1 MRIELTDTMLRALRP
16 PARGR
21 LELWDATVRGL
32 ALRVTKAGVCTWS
45 VRARTPDGDRI
56 RVSLG
61 KWPATGIRQARAAAR
76 VAAGQIAS
84 GRNLNAE
91 KRAARLATNT
101 RKDGHTVSARLAA
114 WRQAKGD
121 RWSERYHAE
130 IERLCGKII
139 EPELGDKL
147 LIETTRNDWTSL
159 ATATRQRSRSAGT
172 WVYQISSSFLNYA
185 ESAGWIDVPLLP
197 RKGLSIIAPR
207 VASRARILSDAELTA
222 VWRATEALTPKTRAF
237 TRLLMMTAAR
247 QAEVAN
253 LAVGELDLPHAR
265 ATFPAHRTKN
275 RRDHTVPLHPLV
287 VADLQAIWPHRQ
299 AGPDYRLFGAI
310 AGSGFQGFSKLKTRL
325 DQLSGVSAW
334 RWHDLRRTAR
344 SAMGRLGVAA
354 IAGEAALNH
363 ISGRSQLERIYDR
376 HDYSSEAIGAL
387 EVWQR
392 YVAVLVAASHQA
404 EAA

>member
-1 MRIELTDTMLRALRP
+1 MRIELTDAMLRALRP

-21 LELWDATVRGL
+21 LELLDATVQGL

-91 KRAARLATNT
+91 KRTARLATTT
-101 RKDGHTVSARLAA
+101 RRDGHTVGARLAA

-130 IERLCGKII
+130 IERLCSKII

-147 LIETTRNDWTSL
+147 LIETTRDNWTSL

-197 RKGLSIIAPR
+197 RRGLSIIAPR
-207 VASRARILSDAELTA
+207 VAARARILSDA
-222 VWRATEALTPKTRAF
+222 
-237 TRLLMMTAAR
+237 
-247 QAEVAN
+247 
-253 LAVGELDLPHAR
+253 
-265 ATFPAHRTKN
+265 
-275 RRDHTVPLHPLV
+275 
-287 VADLQAIWPHRQ
+287 
-299 AGPDYRLFGAI
+299 
-310 AGSGFQGFSKLKTRL
+310 
-325 DQLSGVSAW
+325 
-334 RWHDLRRTAR
+334 
-344 SAMGRLGVAA
+344 
-354 IAGEAALNH
+354 
-363 ISGRSQLERIYDR
+363 
-376 HDYSSEAIGAL
+376 
-387 EVWQR
+387 
-392 YVAVLVAASHQA
+392 
-404 EAA
+404 